1 MKNMKKLLGVLLLGV
16 ILLLQAACGEKQAVA
31 GTTTAAQDSVLVA
44 TPEVAVWTEKIK
56 ASPRDTALYVARYK
70 ALTEAELYELAV
82 EDAKT
87 LISLDSTKVAYYRML
102 SNAYFDANDSRQGI
116 KVMQKAVDRF
126 DKDIYTRLALAEMHM
141 IVQEYEQSRI
151 VLDNILKLE
160 PFNASARYMLGQLAK
175 EQGDTMGALV
185 QFQQVV
191 EQDAEHHDAYIQLGK
206 LCDGL
211 NRPIALQYFD
221 NALRIDSN
229 SMVALMS
236 KAQYYHQRGQ
246 FDEALIIYNKGVNA
260 QPLNAE
266 VQYNMGLLYLERA
279 DLAAKDKA
287 LSADYVE
294 RARKHFD
301 TATKCDVLFGEAHY
315 YLGVAFEKQ
324 GKISDA
330 VRNYE
335 NAIRMGEALGLAQAA
350 LDRLKK

>member
-1 MKNMKKLLGVLLLGV
+1 MKNIIGALLLGG
-16 ILLLQAACGEKQAVA
+16 ILLLQSACGEKQAGAVS
-31 GTTTAAQDSVLVA
+31 TTTAGQDSVLVA

-70 ALTEAELYELAV
+70 ALTDAELHELAA
-82 EDAKT
+82 EDAKM
-87 LISLDSTKVAYYRML
+87 LISLDSTKVSYYRML
-102 SNAYFDANDSRQGI
+102 SNAYFEAADSRQAI
-116 KVMQKAVDRF
+116 KIMQKASERF
-126 DKDIYTRLALAEMHM
+126 DKDIYTRLALAEMHLV
-141 IVQEYEQSRI
+141 VQEYEQSRI

-160 PFNASARYMLGQLAK
+160 PFNASARFMLGQLAK

-246 FDEALIIYNKGVNA
+246 FDEALRIYNKGVNA

-266 VQYNMGLLYLERA
+266 VQYNMGLLYMERA

-287 LSADYVE
+287 LSADYLE
-294 RARKHFD
+294 RARKHFE
-301 TATKCDVLFGEAHY
+301 TATKCDVLFGEAYY
-315 YLGVAFEKQ
+315 YLGLAFEKQ
-324 GKISDA
+324 GKLSDA

-335 NAIRMGEALGLAQAA
+335 NAIRMGESLGLSQAA

>member
-1 MKNMKKLLGVLLLGV
+1 MKNVIGFLLLGG
-16 ILLLQAACGEKQAVA
+16 LLWVQMGCGEKQAGAVS
-31 GTTTAAQDSVLVA
+31 TTTAGQDSVLVA

-70 ALTEAELYELAV
+70 ALIDAELHELAV
-82 EDAKT
+82 EDAKM
-87 LISLDSTKVAYYRML
+87 LISLDSTKVSYYRML
-102 SNAYFDANDSRQGI
+102 SNAYFEGNDSRQAI
-116 KVMQKAVDRF
+116 KIMQKAAERF
-126 DKDIYTRLALAEMHM
+126 DKDIYTRLALAEMHLV
-141 IVQEYEQSRI
+141 VQEYEQSRI

-160 PFNASARYMLGQLAK
+160 PFNASARFMLGQLAK

-185 QFQQVV
+185 QYQQVV
-191 EQDAEHHDAYIQLGK
+191 EQDADHHDAYIQLGK

-266 VQYNMGLLYLERA
+266 VQYNMGLLYIERS
-279 DLAAKDKA
+279 DLAAAKDKA
-287 LSADYVE
+287 LSADYLE
-294 RARKHFD
+294 RARKHFE
-301 TATKCDVLFGEAHY
+301 TATKCDVLFGEAYY
-315 YLGVAFEKQ
+315 YLGLAFEKQ
-324 GKISDA
+324 GKLSDA

-335 NAIRMGEALGLAQAA
+335 NAIRMGESLGLSQAA